1 MAQQSA
7 REAFGARGREMDN
20 VGIFGEALGRE
31 EFLRQNRAEAIGAGQ
46 SLYGMLST
54 SGADPMQAI
63 LGRPSQSAPYNLQTA
78 QSAMGA
84 ARQATPVPF
93 SPDAGIDLALAQ
105 RGQDMELESNVYG
118 ARQAA
123 RGEAAGGVF
132 NMAGSIIPGLM

>member
-1 MAQQSA
+1 
-7 REAFGARGREMDN
+7 MDN

-31 EFLRQNRAEAIGAGQ
+31 EFLRQNRAEAMGAGQ

-63 LGRPSQSAPYNLQTA
+63 LGRQAPSVVSNLQTA

-84 ARQATPVPF
+84 ARQATPQTF

-105 RGQDMELESNVYG
+105 RGQNMELERNVYG

-123 RGEAAGGVF
+123 RGEAAGGLF